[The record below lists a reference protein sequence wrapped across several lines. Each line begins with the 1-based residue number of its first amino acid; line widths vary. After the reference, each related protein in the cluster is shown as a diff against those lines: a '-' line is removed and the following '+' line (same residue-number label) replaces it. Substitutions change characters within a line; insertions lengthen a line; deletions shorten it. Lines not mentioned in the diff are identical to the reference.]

1 MTVFLFF
8 FCLCSD
14 NLYLVGVIFDAI
26 FFFSFISSAVV
37 FVLGILRFIK
47 SGAKQEQDRWGK
59 DRWIH
64 RGESLGFS

>member
-1 MTVFLFF
+1 MAFF
-8 FCLCSD
+8 
-14 NLYLVGVIFDAI
+14 